1 MQGKVKTIQIK
12 CEGNRWYLILSC
24 DDVPALPLPETGMAV
39 GIDAGTTSFATTSDG
54 THINSP
60 RWARKG
66 REQLEIAQQRL
77 SGKKRGSNNRR
88 GARETVASRHR
99 KIANQR
105 KDLHYKVARA
115 LVADH
120 DVIVV
125 EDLKIENMVR
135 RAKPVPDPAN
145 PGQFPPNGQAAKSE
159 LNRSIHDASWGA
171 LVAILEAKTE
181 EAGRRVVT
189 VDPRHTSDRC
199 EACGYATK
207 ENRVSQAVFRRVACG
222 HSSNADDNKR
232 LATSSGPDWPF

>member
-1 MQGKVKTIQIK
+1 
-12 CEGNRWYLILSC
+12 
-24 DDVPALPLPETGMAV
+24 MAV

-54 THINSP
+54 THINSS

-77 SGKKRGSNNRR
+77 SGKKRSSNNRR

-125 EDLKIENMVR
+125 EDLKI
-135 RAKPVPDPAN
+135 
-145 PGQFPPNGQAAKSE
+145 
-159 LNRSIHDASWGA
+159 
-171 LVAILEAKTE
+171 
-181 EAGRRVVT
+181 
-189 VDPRHTSDRC
+189 
-199 EACGYATK
+199 
-207 ENRVSQAVFRRVACG
+207 
-222 HSSNADDNKR
+222 
-232 LATSSGPDWPF
+232 